1 MFQIPNS
8 LLGIGCLLIRHP
20 HMTRL
25 IRERAERAAAWF
37 VKLAIEF
44 NILESCAMHK
54 RTERIDRDIEPVQ
67 CNEQHAC
74 DQNTENAQ
82 HQNR

>member
-1 MFQIPNS
+1 MFQIPNV

-25 IRERAERAAAWF
+25 IGERMERAAAGF
-37 VKLAIEF
+37 VKLAVKF
-44 NILESCAMHK
+44 NVLEPGAVYK
-54 RTERIDRDIEPVQ
+54 RAERVDRDVEPVQ
-67 CNEQHAC
+67 RNEQHAR
-74 DQNTENAQ
+74 DQNTEDAQ